1 MAVWVPLPFWKCL
14 HMISGFTAVWNYVWH
29 LTARNAACKRVPCS
43 GILGEELWP
52 HRGSLKRK
60 IPGFQPLPLLPVDA
74 NSAPWQAGRVMQHLS
89 LAWRSLAEKNFV
101 KSANAVAKLDL
112 SKVGIALSHGL
123 NGL

>member
-1 MAVWVPLPFWKCL
+1 MLLAKGCHVQASWVRSC
-14 HMISGFTAVWNYVWH
+14 G
-29 LTARNAACKRVPCS
+29 LTGNATVP
-43 GILGEELWP
+43 
-52 HRGSLKRK
+52 
-60 IPGFQPLPLLPVDA
+60 PLLPVDA

-112 SKVGIALSHGL
+112 SKVRIALSDGL